1 MNVDVIIDKFTSFN
15 SIEVIKAVQYT
26 PDVCLTLLLIDDKK
40 YVLAEAD
47 YFDQIHEGNGVKEL
61 FSLRVIK
68 WIFPKKY
75 DKTKYDDRAL
85 RIGDVVC
92 GLAEVK

>member
-1 MNVDVIIDKFTSFN
+1 MDKDPIIDKFLDFKTI
-15 SIEVIKAVQYT
+15 SIIRSVQYT

-68 WIFPKKY
+68 WICPKKY

-85 RIGDVVC
+85 RIGDAVC